1 MKAETEKELL
11 IIRVNSLEN
20 EVRKLKEKDYLEVFE
35 FLIGGQTDRRFYF
48 ITQKTPLESPV

>member
-1 MKAETEKELL
+1 M
-11 IIRVNSLEN
+11 NSLEN

-48 ITQKTPLESPV
+48 ITQKTPPESPV